1 MLNLNTF
8 EHSLVYGLPLE
19 PHLDYWATRLQC
31 LYNFLHRNGLQLS
44 IESVCSRALS
54 TQILSTKGKS
64 GTCLI
69 PFERTGSSPVF
80 LKGRRRVPP
89 ARTRMSLFSL
99 GLNHINEPNTIG
111 QVMSLFLF
119 FQVLQHSASQ
129 RELMVWAFCS
139 QLLFLQD

>member
-1 MLNLNTF
+1 M
-8 EHSLVYGLPLE
+8 H
-19 PHLDYWATRLQC
+19 
-31 LYNFLHRNGLQLS
+31 NFLHRNGLQLS
-44 IESVCSRALS
+44 MESVCSRALS

-80 LKGRRRVPP
+80 LKGRRVPP

-129 RELMVWAFCS
+129 RELMVWAFWSACYFCAS
-139 QLLFLQD
+139 TLAFLNRIPAFSF